1 MKKNL
6 CVILSCVLLTSVFT
20 SCAKNS
26 DLMPVKKVHDYVFD
40 LGTYHEMDYDFAEDF
55 IQNKYDGWDGAC
67 TAVAKKTDD
76 GKMLVGRNMDL
87 YISNKPAYIM
97 RTAVEGN
104 YKTIGINY
112 SNKSGDNYL
121 DVLKKGGVSKTFYK
135 IVPFLCTDVMNEKGL
150 YVETNMRM
158 GEYWATGKLKNACTG
173 TNPGAKHRIC
183 SLILPRYL
191 GENCAT
197 VKEAIELVKELDIYT
212 PKAVGMDWNFCF
224 MMADS
229 EGDYGLLEIARNKIS
244 WLQNE
249 PAQSNFFV
257 TKEFQENE
265 ELACGVG
272 RYTVVREGRDKVKNE
287 QDMYELMKKVNYSKV
302 YDPENCDFDV
312 RTEFVSVRDDL
323 TYSVMT
329 NNEIKDKVYEGLIEY
344 CKQYSNKTRQELQ
357 DDGTKWESTFTE
369 VANCTDK
376 TWFVRFFED
385 DNRTI
390 KFDLKEEFK

>member
-173 TNPGAKHRIC
+173 TNPDAKHRIC

-272 RYTVVREGRDKVKNE
+272 RYSVVREGRDKVKNE

>member
-87 YISNKPAYIM
+87 YISNKPAYII
-97 RTAVEGN
+97 RTAVDGN

-112 SNKSGDNYL
+112 SNKTGDNYL
-121 DVLKKGGVSKTFYK
+121 DVLKKGGVTKTFYK

-224 MMADS
+224 MMADNT
-229 EGDYGLLEIARNKIS
+229 GDYGLLEIARNKIS

-272 RYTVVREGRDKVKNE
+272 RYIVVREGRDKVKNE

-302 YDPENCDFDV
+302 YDPENCDFDAGTEYL
-312 RTEFVSVRDDL
+312 TEFGLGFLVHGVGVEL
-323 TYSVMT
+323 VGG
-329 NNEIKDKVYEGLIEY
+329 KVY
-344 CKQYSNKTRQELQ
+344 
-357 DDGTKWESTFTE
+357 
-369 VANCTDK
+369 V
-376 TWFVRFFED
+376 V
-385 DNRTI
+385 NRCV
-390 KFDLKEEFK
+390 L